1 MATIV
6 QKVTSVLSVPTEKLP
21 VLAAPII
28 SMNAQAVYRSA
39 YLVRLIG
46 LLICLDKRVV
56 RSVVLLHILK
66 EEQLPAHVSVLI
78 ETF

>member
-1 MATIV
+1 MATNV

-21 VLAAPII
+21 ALAAPTI
-28 SMNAQAVYRSA
+28 SMKAQAVCKNA

-56 RSVVLLHILK
+56 RSVVLLPILK
-66 EEQLPAHVSVLI
+66 EEQPLAHVWVLI